1 MSRNRSIRGRLLQRR
16 RDRVVEAGQPGRV
29 DVVGGRQLHLGERL
43 AGGLLDLLE
52 QVALARRHE
61 RDRVTAAARAA
72 GAADA
77 VHVGLGVGGDV
88 VVDDVADPLDV
99 EAAGGDVGGD
109 QDVELARLQLVDRAL
124 ALGLGDVAVDR
135 GGGEAAGPQ
144 LLGQHLGL
152 ALGADEDDHAL
163 EVLDLEDARQGVD
176 LLRVRDQQVALGDVR
191 GRRGLVLDRDLF
203 GVVQVLLRDPADLRR
218 HGRGEERDVLVVGGV
233 GEDRL
238 DVLGEAHVEH
248 LVGLVEHQEAQ
259 LGEVERALLEVVHDP
274 ARGADDDVH
283 AAAQRAELD
292 AVRLAAVHGQDV
304 HALDVRGVLLE
315 RLADL
320 ERELAGRRE
329 HQRLRRLL
337 RQVEA
342 GQDRQRERRGLA
354 GAGLRQADDVAAGQQ
369 RRDGRGLDG
378 GRLLVADVGQRLE
391 HLVAEPEVGE
401 RHLGVEVSSFS
412 SLLTRQR

>member
-1 MSRNRSIRGRLLQRR
+1 MF
-16 RDRVVEAGQPGRV
+16 
-29 DVVGGRQLHLGERL
+29 
-43 AGGLLDLLE
+43 
-52 QVALARRHE
+52 
-61 RDRVTAAARAA
+61 
-72 GAADA
+72 GA
-77 VHVGLGVGGDV
+77 
-88 VVDDVADPLDV
+88 
-99 EAAGGDVGGD
+99 
-109 QDVELARLQLVDRAL
+109 
-124 ALGLGDVAVDR
+124 
-135 GGGEAAGPQ
+135 
-144 LLGQHLGL
+144 
-152 ALGADEDDHAL
+152 
-163 EVLDLEDARQGVD
+163 
-176 LLRVRDQQVALGDVR
+176 
-191 GRRGLVLDRDLF
+191 RRGLVLDRDLF

-218 HGRGEERDVLVVGGV
+218 HGRGEQRDVLVVGGV

-292 AVRLAAVHGQDV
+292 AVRLAAVDGQHV
-304 HALDVRGVLLE
+304 HALDVGGVLLE

-354 GAGLRQADDVAAGQQ
+354 GAGLREADDVAAGEQ

-378 GRLLVADVGQRLE
+378 GGRLVADIGQRLQ

-401 RHLGVEVSSFS
+401 RHLGGGSVVVLVVAHPSTVVLSRTGATFVVAVGWV
-412 SLLTRQR
+412 TRRRRYSTVTDLARLRGLSMSWPSCSAAW